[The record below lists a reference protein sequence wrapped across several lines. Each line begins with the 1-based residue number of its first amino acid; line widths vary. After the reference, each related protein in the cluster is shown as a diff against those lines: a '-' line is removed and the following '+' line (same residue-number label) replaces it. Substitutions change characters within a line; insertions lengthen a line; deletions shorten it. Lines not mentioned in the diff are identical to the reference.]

1 MCPLW
6 CFCSSGRIDPSDQHE
21 LEPHLHIQ
29 SEFIGKDAVFEY
41 LRLEG
46 LSVNNLDSEQL
57 TVTSTT
63 PDHNNSLT
71 SRLLLALS
79 SCMEACSPSSCV
91 FAWMYPLKAQQRSMP
106 SNPARL
112 QYPLRKGWLRWRV
125 WKSIS
130 LLVRYLFVVVV
141 RVVVVRVVH
150 TGIFVYQDIS

>member
-1 MCPLW
+1 MSHLCAL
-6 CFCSSGRIDPSDQHE
+6 CDVFASFCSSGRIDPSDRHE

-79 SCMEACSPSSCV
+79 KLYGGMQSKFLCVCFNVSVESTATKYAIQPSKAAISTQKRMAAMKSMKVNKSP
-91 FAWMYPLKAQQRSMP
+91 R
-106 SNPARL
+106 
-112 QYPLRKGWLRWRV
+112 
-125 WKSIS
+125 
-130 LLVRYLFVVVV
+130 
-141 RVVVVRVVH
+141 
-150 TGIFVYQDIS
+150 